1 MTWGAHGRS
10 TRQKPASGSIR
21 CPRPSIRPSAKP
33 QVKAKKAP
41 LTIKRPSGI
50 RTCAHDSGESANL
63 SL

>member
-41 LTIKRPSGI
+41 LTI
-50 RTCAHDSGESANL
+50 SAPAGFEPAL
-63 SL
+63 TTPERAQI